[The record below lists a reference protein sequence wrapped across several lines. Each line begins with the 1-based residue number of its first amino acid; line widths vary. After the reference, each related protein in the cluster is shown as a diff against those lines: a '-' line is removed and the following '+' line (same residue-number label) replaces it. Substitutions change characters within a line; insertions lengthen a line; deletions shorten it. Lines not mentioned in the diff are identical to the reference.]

1 MHRVHPGGAG
11 AAELADSAASV
22 VKLRTEPMG
31 DSRGGGLERVV
42 ARRKE
47 HSSLV
52 QRAGASNSRDACDAM
67 RGSVPEVPAGGAKPE
82 RGRAAV
88 SPSAKIDRSGQDVI
102 EQASGTGVRR
112 RRVQSQCSKPA
123 GRCDADRLRVVGGCK
138 DGGQVARSQDRT
150 GRRDLPGRARQIAG
164 AIAARERRSERTRR
178 NSVGLG
184 IYYGIVLRARESQSQ
199 RLSCARERR
208 WRECAR
214 STEHGGCLAIA
225 ETPREPR
232 HARR

>member
-1 MHRVHPGGAG
+1 M
-11 AAELADSAASV
+11 
-22 VKLRTEPMG
+22 K
-31 DSRGGGLERVV
+31 RVV

-52 QRAGASNSRDACDAM
+52 QRAGQERPTVAM
-67 RGSVPEVPAGGAKPE
+67 RAMRAMRCEAPFPKFQRAGPSLSVDSAASQSVREDGQVKSDRMGQAG
-82 RGRAAV
+82 
-88 SPSAKIDRSGQDVI
+88 
-102 EQASGTGVRR
+102 GTGVRR
-112 RRVQSQCSKPA
+112 RRVQSQCSNPA

-164 AIAARERRSERTRR
+164 AIAARERRSEWTRR

-184 IYYGIVLRARESQSQ
+184 IYYGIVLQARESQSQ

-208 WRECAR
+208 RRVCAR
-214 STEHGGCLAIA
+214 STEQAGCLAIA